1 MFFNILS
8 WALIVAGSIFL
19 LIGSIGLIRLP
30 DVFARMHAAGI
41 VDTLAVSLLV
51 IGMGIQAGLSLVTV
65 KLGLILLFMFF
76 ASPTSTHALAKA
88 AIAGG
93 IKPILHE
100 DRRKKKPKKKPRK
113 GDKS

>member
-1 MFFNILS
+1 MFLNILS
-8 WALIVAGSIFL
+8 WALIVTGSIFL

-41 VDTLAVSLLV
+41 VDTLSMGLLV
-51 IGMGIQAGLSLVTV
+51 SGMAFQAGLTLVTV

-88 AIAGG
+88 ALDGGVEPKIA
-93 IKPILHE
+93 E
-100 DRRKKKPKKKPRK
+100 DQRPDKRRL
-113 GDKS
+113 GAE

>member
-1 MFFNILS
+1 MFLNILS
-8 WALIVAGSIFL
+8 WALIVTGSIFL

-41 VDTLAVSLLV
+41 VDTLS
-51 IGMGIQAGLSLVTV
+51 IGFLFSGMAFQAGLTLVTV

-88 AIAGG
+88 ALDGG
-93 IKPILHE
+93 VKPNIGE
-100 DRRKKKPKKKPRK
+100 DQRPDKRRL
-113 GDKS
+113 GAE

>member
-1 MFFNILS
+1 MFVNILS
-8 WALIVAGSIFL
+8 WGLIVTGSIFL

-41 VDTLAVSLLV
+41 VDTLSIGLLV
-51 IGMGIQAGLSLVTV
+51 SGMAFQAGLTLVTV

-88 AIAGG
+88 ALDGGVEPRIA
-93 IKPILHE
+93 E
-100 DRRKKKPKKKPRK
+100 DQRPDKRRL
-113 GDKS
+113 GAE

>member
-41 VDTLAVSLLV
+41 VDTLAVCLLAA
-51 IGMGIQAGLSLVTV
+51 GMGVQAGLSLVTV

-88 AIAGG
+88 ALDGG
-93 IKPILHE
+93 VQPQIIE
-100 DRRKKKPKKKPRK
+100 DQRPDKKRL
-113 GDKS
+113 GAES

>member
-41 VDTLAVSLLV
+41 VDTLAVGLLA
-51 IGMGIQAGLSLVTV
+51 IGMGVRPV
-65 KLGLILLFMFF
+65 
-76 ASPTSTHALAKA
+76 
-88 AIAGG
+88 
-93 IKPILHE
+93 
-100 DRRKKKPKKKPRK
+100 
-113 GDKS
+113 

>member
-1 MFFNILS
+1 MFLNILS
-8 WALIVAGSIFL
+8 WALIVTGSIFL

-41 VDTLAVSLLV
+41 VDTLSIGLLV
-51 IGMGIQAGLSLVTV
+51 SGMAFQAGLTLVTV

-88 AIAGG
+88 ALDGGVEPKIA
-93 IKPILHE
+93 E
-100 DRRKKKPKKKPRK
+100 DQRPDKRRL
-113 GDKS
+113 GAE